1 MISLREATL
10 DDCSFVFELSN
21 DSLVRSA
28 SFSSEKIIWSEHQ
41 LWFDG
46 ILTNDDIQLWIVQE
60 NFKNIGQLR
69 FKKISIDCARI
80 SISIVAEMRGQG
92 LASNIIHAG
101 AEKMF
106 KETKF
111 KKIEALIK
119 KTNTASIKSFE
130 KAGFLMATEQ
140 DDLIKL
146 ELLRSE

>member
-28 SFSSEKIIWSEHQ
+28 SFSSEEIIWSEHQ

-46 ILTNDDIQLWIVQE
+46 ILANDDIQLWIVQE

-69 FKKISIDCARI
+69 FEKISSESVRI
-80 SISIVAEMRGQG
+80 SISIIADMRGKG
-92 LASNIIHAG
+92 LASTIIHAG

-106 KETKF
+106 GESMF

-119 KTNTASIKSFE
+119 KNNHASIKSFE
-130 KAGFLMATEQ
+130 KAGFVLTEEQ

>member
-1 MISLREATL
+1 MISLRDANL
-10 DDCSFVFELSN
+10 DDCQFVFELSN
-21 DSLVRSA
+21 DPVVRSV
-28 SFSSEKIIWSEHQ
+28 SFSSKEILWSDHQ
-41 LWFDG
+41 LWYKDV
-46 ILTNDDIQLWIVQE
+46 LKSDDVYLWIIEQRSG
-60 NFKNIGQLR
+60 KIGQLR
-69 FKKISIDCARI
+69 FEKISCESARI
-80 SISIVAEMRGQG
+80 SISIIAGMRGQG
-92 LASNIIHAG
+92 LASSIIHAG

-130 KAGFLMATEQ
+130 KAGFLMAAEQ